1 MESIENN
8 LLGQKFGRLSPI
20 AFEKCQ
26 GGRRGWRCV
35 CDCGKEVVVRESAL
49 LGGERTSCGC
59 KKRES
64 HPYRGKPRQDLTG
77 QRFGR
82 LVVESCDHYDSS
94 ARDSYWSCLCDC
106 GKHTIVAG
114 HSLRRGCTKSCGC
127 YQRDVARE
135 TLKQSPRPVP
145 AIRTVHGLR
154 HTRLYGVWLSM
165 KNRCYNEH
173 SKCYHRYGG
182 RGIGICDEWRSNFE
196 AFYNWAIQ
204 TGYDENAPK
213 GTCTLDRRDNDADYS
228 PDNCRWRTQ
237 KQQCNNTAFNLYL
250 EYNGERHTLSEWSQ
264 ITGIGSSTIESRL
277 MRYKWSVEKALTTP
291 VRRGRGD

>member
-1 MESIENN
+1 MGSIENN

-26 GGRRGWRCV
+26 GGRRGWRCI
-35 CDCGKEVVVRESAL
+35 CDCGNEVVVRETAL
-49 LGGERTSCGC
+49 ITGGRTSCGC

-82 LVVESCDHYDSS
+82 LVVEYCDHYDKT
-94 ARDSYWSCLCDC
+94 ARDSYWTCLCDC
-106 GKHTIVAG
+106 GSRVIICG
-114 HSLRRGCTKSCGC
+114 QSLKRGASKSCGC

-135 TLKQSPRPVP
+135 TVKKYPRPLP
-145 AIRTVHGLR
+145 HGHTIHGLR
-154 HTRLYGVWLSM
+154 HTRLYNVWLSM
-165 KNRCYNEH
+165 KDRCYNKN
-173 SKCYHRYGG
+173 STCYHRYGG
-182 RGIGICDEWRSNFE
+182 RGITVCDEWRSDFV

-204 TGYDENAPK
+204 TGYDENAPT
-213 GTCTLDRRDNDADYS
+213 GTCTLDRSNNDAGYS
-228 PDNCRWRTQ
+228 PENCRWRTQ

-264 ITGIGSSTIESRL
+264 ITGIGSNTIESRL

>member
-1 MESIENN
+1 MKYVERN
-8 LLGQKFGRLSPI
+8 LLGQKFGRLAPV
-20 AFEKCQ
+20 AFEKCE
-26 GGRRGWRCV
+26 GGRRGWRCI
-35 CDCGKEVVVRESAL
+35 CDCGNEVVVRETAL
-49 LGGERTSCGC
+49 ITGGRTSCGC

-82 LVVESCDHYDSS
+82 LVVECCDHYDKT
-94 ARDSYWSCLCDC
+94 ARDYYWTCLCDC
-106 GKHTIVAG
+106 GSRVIICG
-114 HSLRRGCTKSCGC
+114 QSLKRGASKSCGC

-135 TLKQSPRPVP
+135 TVKKYPRPLP
-145 AIRTVHGLR
+145 HGHTVHGLR
-154 HTRLYGVWLSM
+154 HTRLYNVWLSM
-165 KNRCYNEH
+165 KDRCYNKN

-182 RGIGICDEWRSNFE
+182 RGITVCDEWRSDFV

-204 TGYDENAPK
+204 TGYDENAPT
-213 GTCTLDRRDNDADYS
+213 GTCTLDRSNNDAGYS
-228 PDNCRWRTQ
+228 PENCRWRTQ